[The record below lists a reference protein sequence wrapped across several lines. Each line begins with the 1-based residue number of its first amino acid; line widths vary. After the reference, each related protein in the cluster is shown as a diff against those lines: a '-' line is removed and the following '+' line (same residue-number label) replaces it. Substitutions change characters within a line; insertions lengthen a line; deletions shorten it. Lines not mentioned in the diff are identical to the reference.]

1 MINQSKLCEEETSDS
16 LNLMTFAIFGLRMRK
31 FETHPSAKF
40 PFSNIQLKESSSFQY
55 QITASYDVISKV
67 FPRNG
72 SMKSVEFQP
81 IIRKKKVLILMY
93 F

>member
-16 LNLMTFAIFGLRMRK
+16 LNLMTFAILIADEKVLNHPLEK
-31 FETHPSAKF
+31 FLLY
-40 PFSNIQLKESSSFQY
+40 NIQLKESSSFQY
-55 QITASYDVISKV
+55 QMTASYDVISKV

-81 IIRKKKVLILMY
+81 IIIKK